1 MEKRARGRRLG
12 EGARFPTASEEKTPA
27 ECKERSSA
35 EKLTVGDLW
44 SAGVGQ
50 RYARGD
56 RRKLRESE
64 RGGGE
69 GERTEVG

>member
-56 RRKLRESE
+56 RCERASE
-64 RGGGE
+64 AAAKE
-69 GERTEVG
+69 KEQK